1 MNSEDISALL
11 NTKSIKP
18 TPNRILV
25 LKELVSATRPVN
37 LADLENKLSPM
48 DKASIFRVLDLFV
61 EKEMIHVIDD
71 GTRSFKYELCRSRT
85 HHTFSDQHVHFC
97 CNNCKRIFCLENVA
111 LPVIPVPDG
120 FKTLS
125 GNFILKGL
133 CSKCNLA
140 PS

>member
-37 LADLENKLSPM
+37 LADLENNLSPM

-85 HHTFSDQHVHFC
+85 HHT
-97 CNNCKRIFCLENVA
+97 L
-111 LPVIPVPDG
+111 
-120 FKTLS
+120 
-125 GNFILKGL
+125 
-133 CSKCNLA
+133 
-140 PS
+140 